1 MQRLKTGMEEMGY
14 GGSSLQKKP
23 VGHMEAQT
31 LDDLFR
37 KYNV

>member
-1 MQRLKTGMEEMGY
+1 MQRLKSGMEEMGY
-14 GGSSLQKKP
+14 GSGGYKKP